1 MKPHTQLIVDIV
13 ERGKQIGLSQAA
25 LARRGGISP
34 EQLSRLVAGGPSARA
49 ETVTKLASVVG
60 LRLALVVDDD
70 YAADLLSGKLI
81 DFSEGGR

>member
-1 MKPHTQLIVDIV
+1 MKAHTRLIVDIV
-13 ERGKQIGLSQAA
+13 ERGKQIGLTQAA

-49 ETVTKLASVVG
+49 ETLTKLASVVG
-60 LRLALVVDDD
+60 LRVTLAPDGD

-81 DFSEGGR
+81 DFSQAGR